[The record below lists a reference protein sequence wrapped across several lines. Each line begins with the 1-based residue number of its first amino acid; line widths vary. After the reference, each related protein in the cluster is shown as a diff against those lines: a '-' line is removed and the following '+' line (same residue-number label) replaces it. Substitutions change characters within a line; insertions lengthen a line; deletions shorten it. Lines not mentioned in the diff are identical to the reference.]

1 MKRYAQIISLV
12 MAAAHLLSGCDFW
25 MDGSY
30 VSVKPHQ
37 EQNYSQEK
45 EVIQVATYS
54 QIEKALC
61 ELVETGASSGV
72 LSFTAFNAATARVH
86 MESAIS
92 YVTESYPIGAYGVS
106 EISYEIGKNRAGG
119 AIAVSIKYRQDR
131 SQMLRV
137 KPVLDMDGAKTMIME
152 ALNNCEPSVVC
163 RIQQYEETDFVQL
176 VRDYA
181 AQNPDRVMERPE
193 VSVTTYPPKG
203 HDRIVELKF
212 TYETGRD
219 SLRQMQQVVEPIFTA
234 AELYV
239 KGNDQIREKYSQLY
253 VFLMERYDY
262 TVETSITPAY
272 SLLHHGVGDCKA
284 FATVYAAMCKRAEL
298 ECYVVSGTRDG
309 EPWTWNIIYFRG
321 GYYHLDLLRCRENG
335 RFEPMKRSSM
345 EGYVWDYSAY
355 PD

>member
-1 MKRYAQIISLV
+1 MKRYVGFLSVV
-12 MAAAHLLSGCDFW
+12 MAMTLLFSGCGFW

-37 EQNYSQEK
+37 EQNYSQER
-45 EVIQVATYS
+45 EVIQVASYS
-54 QIEKALC
+54 QIEDALC
-61 ELVETGASSGV
+61 GLVDTGAGSGV
-72 LSFTAFNAATARVH
+72 FAFTAFNAATARVH
-86 MESAIS
+86 MESAIR
-92 YVTESYPIGAYGVS
+92 YVTGSYPIGAYGVS
-106 EISYEIGKNRAGG
+106 EITYEIGKNKAGG
-119 AIAVSIKYRQDR
+119 AIAVSVKYHKDR

-137 KPVLDMDGAKTMIME
+137 KQVMDMDGAKAMIME
-152 ALNNCEPSVVC
+152 ALDNCEPSVVC

-176 VRDYA
+176 VWNYA
-181 AQNPDRVMERPE
+181 AQNPDRIMERPE
-193 VSVTTYPPKG
+193 VSVASYPQKG
-203 HDRIVELKF
+203 HDRIVEIKF
-212 TYETGRD
+212 TYETDRD

-284 FATVYAAMCKRAEL
+284 FATVYVAMCKRADL
-298 ECYVVSGTRDG
+298 ECYVISGTRDG

-321 GYYHLDLLRCRENG
+321 GYYHLDLLRCRESG
-335 RFEPMKRSSM
+335 SFDPVKKSSM
-345 EGYVWDYSAY
+345 DGYVWDYSAY